1 MSVLTGV
8 GCKEHEEIRAYD
20 APKASTAEAASSAK
34 PAMASSVTPAASARP
49 ADPNA
54 PTWALPAGWKQIPG
68 ASSMRFATLSV
79 SEKNPE
85 LVLTVIPLSPPQ
97 PLLENI
103 NRWEGELGLPHTS
116 ADQVKNVVR
125 TQDFGGAQGQ
135 IVDLAGPGPSPGGP
149 KLRTLAAMVDR
160 GRQVW
165 FFKLKGP
172 DELVA
177 AQKENFD
184 LFIKSV
190 RFGAPQSRLRD
201 CGAGVPPAIA
211 AETAAPQKRGSMD
224 VPVATLIAAP
234 ALALAQAFVQAAN
247 LSVPA
252 IQADEGEKITKYVA
266 PKGWE
271 EDKAPRMMRVMTFF
285 VKEGGKQ
292 AEVSV
297 LKLGAGNIGPL
308 VANVNRWRAQV
319 GAPPIAEINEKEIP
333 KVTISGKEAYLFEF
347 VGPNDKEPTKRM
359 FITLGERG
367 PDVYFFKI
375 IGDAGL
381 VAAQKDAFNQFL
393 KSVEFGK

>member
-1 MSVLTGV
+1 MHRFATARALAAVRPAILASAVSVSMLAGL
-8 GCKEHEEIRAYD
+8 GCKEHEDIRAYD
-20 APKASTAEAASSAK
+20 APKADTAAAPQ
-34 PAMASSVTPAASARP
+34 PALASSVVPAVADKPA

-54 PTWALPAGWKQIPG
+54 PTWALPSGWKQVPG
-68 ASSMRFATLSV
+68 GSTMRFATISV

-85 LVLTVIPLSPPQ
+85 LVLTVIPLGPPQ

-103 NRWEGELGLPHTS
+103 NRWEGEVGMTHSS
-116 ADQVKNVVR
+116 AEQLKSLVR
-125 TQDFGGAQGQ
+125 TQDFGGTPGQ
-135 IVDLAGPGPSPGGP
+135 VVDLAGPGPTPGGP

-160 GRQVW
+160 GRQIW

-172 DELVA
+172 DDQVA

-190 RFGAPQSRLRD
+190 RFGAPQSR
-201 CGAGVPPAIA
+201 VPGTMDGLA
-211 AETAAPQKRGSMD
+211 A
-224 VPVATLIAAP
+224 LIAAP
-234 ALALAQAFVQAAN
+234 ALSAVQAITQNAN
-247 LSVPA
+247 LTLPTLL
-252 IQADEGEKITKYVA
+252 ADEGEKVTKYVA
-266 PKGWE
+266 PKGWT
-271 EDKAPRMMRVMTFF
+271 EDKTPRMMRVMTFF
-285 VKEGGKQ
+285 VKDGEKQ

-308 VANVNRWRAQV
+308 LANVNRWRAQV
-319 GAPPIAEINEKEIP
+319 GAQPIAEINEKEIP